1 MLLWLAALPALLWDS
16 GPNTAAELREAGITR
31 IAVPPARIQAW
42 SKVADLSVVAAN
54 LDGAVKLEAPSVDYK
69 INRGGASGEPW
80 LNSNGWQ
87 FARAPHGRFYYETH
101 GPQAAFAAA
110 EAFLFGVDVMI
121 RADAAGVKPL
131 GAMLQ
136 FLRSLPAAD
145 LPPIADIGFVDDGS
159 PEAAE
164 VMNLMVRSNLMF
176 RAVAAP
182 DGRDKVTVKLGSPEY
197 PLQDAA
203 DPTLVAHEVRAHLT
217 DDRRSVRIYGS
228 QVVVGR
234 VYGSDA
240 GLRVVLLNYAGM
252 ERKVNGIRVRVLGKF
267 HLRPPTAGAPEM
279 RLLDFSAE
287 GDATEFTVPEL
298 SSIVVIDLVR

>member
-1 MLLWLAALPALLWDS
+1 MLLWLAALPSLLWDA

-31 IAVPPARIQAW
+31 IAVPEARIKSW
-42 SKVADLSVVAAN
+42 SKVADLSVEAAKLN
-54 LDGAVKLEAPSVDYK
+54 GAVKLTAPSVDYK

-80 LNSNGWQ
+80 LNTNGWQ
-87 FARAPHGRFYYETH
+87 FMRAPYGRFYYETH
-101 GPQAAFAAA
+101 GSQAAFAAA
-110 EAFLFGVDVMI
+110 EAFLFGADVMI
-121 RADAAGVKPL
+121 RADAAGLKPL
-131 GAMLQ
+131 GAMMQ
-136 FLRSLPAAD
+136 FLRSLPAAE

-159 PEAAE
+159 PEAGE
-164 VMNLMVRSNLMF
+164 VMNLMVRGNLMF
-176 RAVAAP
+176 RTVTGP
-182 DGRDKVTVKLGSPEY
+182 SGGDKVTVKLGSPEY

-203 DPTLVAHEVRAHLT
+203 DPTMVAHEVRAHLT

-240 GLRVVLLNYAGM
+240 ELRVVLLNYAGM

-267 HLRPPTAGAPEM
+267 RLRPTAAGAPEM
-279 RLLDFSAE
+279 RLLDFSAD

-298 SSIVVIDLVR
+298 NSIAVIDLIR